1 MGAAAL
7 PLMAVATGISA
18 VSSVM
23 QGQAAKTASEFE
35 RQQYEEEAENNRVAA
50 IQDENLRRRN
60 LAATLAAQE
69 VYFGANGLDPNSPMA
84 QALRD
89 ETVGLAEDDIATAKL
104 NFANRRR
111 RNQLAAAQASAA
123 GDAAEVG
130 GWMNAAGG
138 LLQFGSKWASTGS
151 VPKAPSGGSTGLA
164 NYGMTKQG
172 AYYG

>member
-1 MGAAAL
+1 MGEVAL
-7 PLMAVATGISA
+7 ILGAVGAVTSA
-18 VSSVM
+18 GAS
-23 QGQAAKTASEFE
+23 KTASQFE
-35 RQQYEEEAENNRVAA
+35 RQQYEEEAESNRVAA
-50 IQDENLRRRN
+50 VQDENLRRRN

-84 QALRD
+84 QALRE
-89 ETVGLAEDDIATAKL
+89 ETVGLAEDDIATAQL
-104 NFANRRR
+104 NFSNRRR
-111 RNQLAAAQASAA
+111 RNQLAAAQADAA

-151 VPKAPSGGSTGLA
+151 VPKSPSGGNTGLA